1 MRKVY
6 LFIALLLSMSGGL
19 LAQAPTPELIWYK
32 FDSTGTTVP
41 NFASNPPTGT
51 ATATLMGGLTQNANG
66 ICNGSVMGT
75 GVSSST
81 DYVNTGW
88 APNLGTG
95 SWTISWRSQGISTNT
110 TLYYIFGD
118 LGTNSFR
125 CFTNGVAGS
134 TNWIIRGGGL
144 TDVYI
149 NGGALLTPTVCT
161 YVYDQ
166 PLAQVRAYLN
176 GTLVSTVAQGAVN
189 ITGTGPLKVVGYSSN
204 VGAPVGGMLDDFR
217 VYNRALNPQE
227 VMSIVTG
234 TTYTGFLG
242 ADQQLCAG
250 DSLSLSTSPYNT
262 TTTTWST
269 GATTD
274 TIFANAA
281 GTYSVSWSNTCE
293 NGMDTI
299 TVTNAPAPLA
309 PGFAGMDDTICTGDT
324 LMLMVAT
331 NDPILWSNGD
341 TTSTTWISSP
351 GTYTVTVNELCA
363 TSMDTVN
370 VVQSALVYSGFAIAD
385 TTGGCD
391 GDTISLGSTGMFTSY
406 TWSNGDSMATTWV
419 TGGGTY
425 YLNVMDACG
434 AGMDSVVISPFVT
447 AVNASFTASVNMMD
461 ATFTNT
467 SSGGGNLQFS
477 WNFGDNG
484 TSTAAS
490 PIHTYAANGT
500 YIVTLTVSNECF
512 SETVTDTVVIN
523 FIGVA
528 NGLDFD
534 ATVAPNPANDL
545 VMVAATLPE
554 AMNIQVSVVSTLGQ
568 VMYSADLGQVSG
580 DLKHAID
587 LSGFAHGV
595 YFVRLLAGDQ
605 QMVTRLVKQD

>member
-6 LFIALLLSMSGGL
+6 LSIALLLSISGGL
-19 LAQAPTPELIWYK
+19 LAQAPTPEYIWYK

-75 GVSSST
+75 GVSST
-81 DYVNTGW
+81 NDYVNTGW

-95 SWTISWRSQGISTNT
+95 SWTISWRAQGISTNT

-176 GTLVSTVAQGAVN
+176 GNLVSTVSQGTVN

-227 VMSIVTG
+227 VLSIVAG
-234 TTYTGFLG
+234 TSYTGFLG

-262 TTTTWST
+262 TSTTWST

-293 NGMDTI
+293 TGMDTI
-299 TVTNAPAPLA
+299 NVTNAPAPLA
-309 PGFAGMDDTICTGDT
+309 PGFAGPDDTICTGDT
-324 LMLMVAT
+324 LLLSVST
-331 NDPILWSNGD
+331 NDPILWSTGD
-341 TTSTTWISSP
+341 TTNATLISSP
-351 GTYTVTVNELCA
+351 GSYTVTVNEFCA
-363 TSMDTVN
+363 TSMDTVT
-370 VVQSALVYSGFAIAD
+370 VIQSALVYSGFAIAD

-391 GDTISLGSTGMFTSY
+391 GDTISLGSTGMFSSY
-406 TWSNGDSMATTWV
+406 MWSNGDSMATTWV

-484 TSTAAS
+484 TSTSAS

-528 NGLDFD
+528 NPADMIVNVF
-534 ATVAPNPANDL
+534 PNPAKDRVVVTSQFDAVQDVRVSL
-545 VMVAATLPE
+545 VSLM
-554 AMNIQVSVVSTLGQ
+554 GQ
-568 VMYSADLGQVSG
+568 VMLQYDYSAVSG
-580 DLKHAID
+580 SFRQTLD
-587 LSGFAHGV
+587 LSTLASGV
-595 YFVRLLAGDQ
+595 YFLQVEGATGKY
-605 QMVTRLVKQD
+605 VSRLVVE